1 MNNIKRNFDVN
12 LKNFAFFLY
21 ETRKKLG
28 LTQTELGKKIGV
40 SLRTIQL
47 WEAGKTVPRQNRL
60 RQLSEAIGI
69 PINALIENQNQKS
82 NASQPVSLKSM
93 FPRRVPVVSWAKA
106 GFGGDFG
113 NLAVQIDE
121 WIDTDCPDS
130 DAYALIIE
138 GDSMM
143 PEFKPGDRVIF
154 MPNVEPR
161 NGDIVVARLAK
172 TGDVFFKL
180 FHRIG
185 AKGEIVRLTSFNP
198 AYPPLEYRLDEFEF
212 IHPMYSM
219 VRIRRR

>member
-1 MNNIKRNFDVN
+1 MKNKNEINLSEIISTARKR
-12 LKNFAFFLY
+12 
-21 ETRKKLG
+21 LG
-28 LTQTELGKKIGV
+28 LTQNELAEKLGV
-40 SLRTIQL
+40 SLRALQL
-47 WEAGKTVPRQNRL
+47 WESSKSKPQPSKL
-60 RQLSEAIGI
+60 RKLSEILEI
-69 PINALIENQNQKS
+69 PIHTLTGEALKS
-82 NASQPVSLKSM
+82 NATQPVPASLM
-93 FPRRVPVVSWAKA
+93 FPRHVPVVSWAKA

-121 WIDTDCPDS
+121 WLHTDCKDP

-180 FHRIG
+180 FHRVG
-185 AKGEIVRLTSFNP
+185 KNGEIVRLTSFNP
-198 AYPPLEYRLDEFEF
+198 AYPPLEYRIDEFEF
-212 IHPMYSM
+212 IHPMHSM
-219 VRIRRR
+219 VRLRRG

>member
-1 MNNIKRNFDVN
+1 MKNVKQKSFAAVVAGMRKR
-12 LKNFAFFLY
+12 LGMTQSELA
-21 ETRKKLG
+21 EKL
-28 LTQTELGKKIGV
+28 GV
-40 SLRTIQL
+40 SLRAVQL
-47 WEAGKTVPRQNRL
+47 WEAGKSRPQPSTL
-60 RQLSEAIGI
+60 RKLSETLEI
-69 PINALIENQNQKS
+69 PVQALFEEESAKPNATE
-82 NASQPVSLKSM
+82 PVPANLM

-121 WIDTDCPDS
+121 WLNTDCKDPN
-130 DAYALIIE
+130 AYALIIE

-161 NGDIVVARLAK
+161 NGDVVVARLAK

-185 AKGEIVRLTSFNP
+185 KNGEIVRLTSFNP
-198 AYPPLEYRLDEFEF
+198 AYPPLEYRLEEFEF
-212 IHPMYSM
+212 IHPMHSM
-219 VRIRRR
+219 VRLRRN

>member
-1 MNNIKRNFDVN
+1 MKNKKEI
-12 LKNFAFFLY
+12 NFA
-21 ETRKKLG
+21 ETILTARKRLG
-28 LTQTELGKKIGV
+28 LTQGELAEKLGV
-40 SLRTIQL
+40 SLRAVQT
-47 WEAGKTVPRQNRL
+47 WESGESKP
-60 RQLSEAIGI
+60 QLSKLRKLSEILEIPLHALVGEAV
-69 PINALIENQNQKS
+69 KS
-82 NASQPVSLKSM
+82 NATQPVPASLM

-121 WIDTDCPDS
+121 WLHTDCKDPN
-130 DAYALIIE
+130 AYALIIE

-185 AKGEIVRLTSFNP
+185 KNGEIVRLTSFNP
-198 AYPPLEYRLDEFEF
+198 AYPPLEYRIDEFEF
-212 IHPMYSM
+212 IHPMHSM
-219 VRIRRR
+219 VRLRRG